1 MPSSRVLCDA
11 VRRRF
16 LAVVLLSLVSLFA
29 APLAAVEQVT
39 IRREKTEQSVSGN
52 VLVEAEDGGLLL
64 IAPDGILWAVQPDE
78 LVERKADDALF
89 EPLDSKKMGQSLLDE
104 LPKGFKIHST
114 VHYVI
119 GYNTSLDYAKWCG
132 GLYER
137 LYSGFR
143 NYWST
148 RGLEL
153 HDPEFPLVAIVF
165 GDKKS
170 YAQYAAPELGTAT
183 DSIIGYYSLRT
194 NRVVMYDL
202 TGVDG
207 VAGGRLRGTSAARI
221 NQILA
226 QPEAERT
233 VATIVHEA
241 THQIAFNCGVHK
253 RYADIPLWVSE
264 GVAVYFET
272 PDLKAS
278 RGWRTIGGVNQVR
291 LERFR
296 RYQRSRPENSLV
308 SLLAEDGR
316 FRDAALAEDAY
327 AETWAL
333 NYFLM
338 RRKPEL
344 YVQYL
349 QALSEKEPLL
359 YDSPQERLEQ
369 FQAVFGSEL
378 EELDA
383 EFLRYMRNVR

>member
-1 MPSSRVLCDA
+1 LPVAVLA
-11 VRRRF
+11 
-16 LAVVLLSLVSLFA
+16 LPVLILVFA
-29 APLAAVEQVT
+29 APLSAVENVT
-39 IRREKTEQSVSGN
+39 IRREGAEKSIAGKI
-52 VLVEAEDGGLLL
+52 LVEAEDGGLLL
-64 IAPDGILWAVQPDE
+64 LAPDGVLWAVQPDE
-78 LVERKADDALF
+78 LGERKADEAPF
-89 EPLDSKKMGQSLLDE
+89 EPLDAKSMGQSLLEE
-104 LPKGFKIHST
+104 LPEGFKIHT
-114 VHYVI
+114 TAHYVI

-153 HDPEFPLVAIVF
+153 HDPDFPLVAVVF
-165 GDKKS
+165 GDKSS
-170 YAQYAAPELGTAT
+170 YAKYAAPELGSAT
-183 DSIIGYYSLRT
+183 DSIIGYYSLRS

-207 VAGGRLRGTSAARI
+207 VTGGRARGTSAARI

-241 THQIAFNCGVHK
+241 THQIAFNCGVHQ

-264 GVAVYFET
+264 GIAVYFET

-296 RYQRSRPENSLV
+296 RYQRSRPENSLL
-308 SLLAEDGR
+308 SLLAEDKR
-316 FRDAALAEDAY
+316 FRDGALAEDAY

-349 QALSEKEPLL
+349 QALSQKEPLI
-359 YDSPQERLEQ
+359 YDTPQERVEQ

-383 EFLRYMRNVR
+383 EFLRFLRNVR